1 MLRGFGVL
9 ICFML
14 CWPVYADTDT
24 FAQLGTFQIQVQNNN
39 WQASPGVI
47 TFPQQFGAVP
57 QVIVSFSSL
66 GPMGFPPSNR
76 APATFLKVVPGNI
89 TTTGFTPIISG
100 SGSTGTG
107 PLAMNWVAV
116 GSRLYNGTAT
126 GNYLVLTVI
135 YAPPGT
141 NGGKASSSVSY
152 GAGVT
157 SGNTTSA
164 TQSFKQSIGVSVS
177 NQGGFLGSSASGSV
191 SFSYTTT
198 TTDTQSLEI
207 KQSTTTTIQR
217 TGPAQDGINHD
228 EDAIYLL
235 LKPQIAL
242 SLSSSAASWTFGD
255 NSTSPIQYVLVGEL
269 NGHYAWRT
277 GVLAQLTAAG
287 VSAADYPNILASDPL
302 AGNPSVL
309 DPTRFSP
316 ANTMYPYEPPATP
329 NDPVIAIMT
338 TISDSST
345 ATSTTKTE
353 YSTNIALTVSGTAGF
368 LDMANTTLKATGGWT
383 WTSTNSTSTSSGTT
397 QSASATLGGPAYGY
411 QGVTEVAVYKDTI
424 YNTFAFVL
432 VPPQSSEVALSG
444 TVTTA
449 AGAPIPGTEVT
460 LTESGIKHRT
470 FTNAKGG
477 YVFFGRITGPAT
489 IQAAGVTRSVAQAQ
503 PARGFDVQVP

>member
-1 MLRGFGVL
+1 MDLRYAVTIWLVL
-9 ICFML
+9 GL
-14 CWPVYADTDT
+14 PVEVASAGDDNITQVGSWTCSISLLPSASVCAD
-24 FAQLGTFQIQVQNNN
+24 V
-39 WQASPGVI
+39 
-47 TFPQQFGAVP
+47 TFPTEFASAP
-57 QVIVSFSSL
+57 DIALSL
-66 GPMGFPPSNR
+66 
-76 APATFLKVVPGNI
+76 
-89 TTTGFTPIISG
+89 TTTGIGGGLAPFALRASNITSKGFTPTFNGQPGIFGG
-100 SGSTGTG
+100 S
-107 PLAMNWVAV
+107 WIAV
-116 GSRLYNGTAT
+116 GSKIYNGTAT

-141 NGGKASSSVSY
+141 AGGKASSSVSY
-152 GAGVT
+152 GSGVT

-164 TQSFKQSIGVSVS
+164 SQSFKQSIGVSVS
-177 NQGGFLGSSASGSV
+177 NMGGFLGSSASGSV

-217 TGPAQDGINHD
+217 AGPAQDGINHD

-287 VSAADYPNILASDPL
+287 VTAADYPNILASDPL
-302 AGNPSVL
+302 ATNPSVL
-309 DPTRFSP
+309 DPARFTP
-316 ANTMYPYEPPATP
+316 ANTMFPYEPPATP
-329 NDPVIAIMT
+329 NDPVIFIT
-338 TISDSST
+338 TVISDSST

-353 YSTNIALTVSGTAGF
+353 YSTNISLTVSGTAGF
-368 LDMANTTLKATGGWT
+368 LDMASTTLKAMGGWT
-383 WTSTNSTSTSSGTT
+383 WTSTNSTFTSSGTT

-444 TVTTA
+444 TVRTA
-449 AGAPIPGTEVT
+449 AGAPIPGTEVIM
-460 LTESGIKHRT
+460 TESGIKHRT
-470 FTNAKGG
+470 FTNLKGG
-477 YVFFGRITGPAT
+477 YAFFGHITGPAT
-489 IQAAGVTRSVAQAQ
+489 IQTAGGTRSVAQAQ
-503 PARGFDVQVP
+503 PARDVDVQVP